1 MNENDPGYRK
11 ALASR
16 IVEITDENESL
27 LIAFVPVG
35 PQLLLLPESTQPSK
49 GKLQ

>member
-1 MNENDPGYRK
+1 MSESNP
-11 ALASR
+11 LHQPASR
-16 IVEITDENESL
+16 VVEITDEHETL

-35 PQLLLLPESTQPSK
+35 PQLVLLPVNQPSK